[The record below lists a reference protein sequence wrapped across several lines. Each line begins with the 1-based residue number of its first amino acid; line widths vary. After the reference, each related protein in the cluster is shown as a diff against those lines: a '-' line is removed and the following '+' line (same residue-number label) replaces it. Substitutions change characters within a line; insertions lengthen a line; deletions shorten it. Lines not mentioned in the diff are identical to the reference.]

1 VVKTSHENTRK
12 KVDAMAQYWLVAFDS
27 THHALRA
34 EAELEGAGF
43 DVDIRPTPKS
53 VTAGCAL
60 AIDFYP
66 NDFASVKQLLEQKEV
81 VVRGYF
87 QPVGETYQPL

>member
-1 VVKTSHENTRK
+1 
-12 KVDAMAQYWLVAFDS
+12 MAHYWLVAFDS

-34 EAELEGAGF
+34 EAELEGAGLEI
-43 DVDIRPTPKS
+43 DIRPTPKS

-60 AIDFYP
+60 SIDFEP
-66 NDFASVKQLLEQKEV
+66 ADWQQVRQILTEQEV

-87 QPVGETYQPL
+87 RPEGETYVSLD

>member
-1 VVKTSHENTRK
+1 VS
-12 KVDAMAQYWLVAFDS
+12 YWLVAFDS

-34 EAELEGAGF
+34 EAELEGAGLEI
-43 DVDIRPTPKS
+43 DIRPTPKS

-60 AIDFYP
+60 SIDFEP
-66 NDFASVKQLLEQKEV
+66 ADFDSVKSIIDDREI

-87 QPVGETYQPL
+87 RPEGDTYVKL

>member
-1 VVKTSHENTRK
+1 MCR
-12 KVDAMAQYWLVAFDS
+12 MGFWLVAFDS

-34 EAELEGAGF
+34 EAELEGAGLEI
-43 DVDIRPTPKS
+43 DIRPTPKA

-60 AIDFYP
+60 AIDFSPEDY
-66 NDFASVKQLLEQKEV
+66 DSVREIISDREI

-87 QPVGETYQPL
+87 KPEGDGYTSL

>member
-1 VVKTSHENTRK
+1 
-12 KVDAMAQYWLVAFDS
+12 MAYWLVAFDS

-34 EAELEGAGF
+34 EAELEGAGLEI
-43 DVDIRPTPKS
+43 DIRPTPKS

-60 AIDFYP
+60 AIDFEP
-66 NDFASVKQLLEQKEV
+66 DDFDAVRAIIEDREI

-87 QPVGETYQPL
+87 KPQGEGYELLQA

>member
-1 VVKTSHENTRK
+1 MS
-12 KVDAMAQYWLVAFDS
+12 YWLVAFDS

-34 EAELEGAGF
+34 EAELEGAGLEI
-43 DVDIRPTPKS
+43 DIRPTPKS

-60 AIDFYP
+60 SIDFEP
-66 NDFASVKQLLEQKEV
+66 ADFDSVKSIIDDREI

-87 QPVGETYQPL
+87 RPEGDTYVKL

>member
-1 VVKTSHENTRK
+1 
-12 KVDAMAQYWLVAFDS
+12 MAHYWLVAFDS

-34 EAELEGAGF
+34 EAELEGAGL

-66 NDFASVKQLLEQKEV
+66 QDYDAVKELLEQKEV

-87 QPVGETYQPL
+87 KPDGETYLPL

>member
-1 VVKTSHENTRK
+1 
-12 KVDAMAQYWLVAFDS
+12 MAVEYWLVAFDS

-34 EAELEGAGF
+34 EAELEGAGL
-43 DVDIRPTPKS
+43 DIDIRPTPKT

-60 AIDFYP
+60 SIDFFP
-66 NDFASVKQLLEQKEV
+66 QDLEVVQRVLTEKEV

-87 QPVGETYQPL
+87 KPDGPTYVTL

>member
-1 VVKTSHENTRK
+1 
-12 KVDAMAQYWLVAFDS
+12 MAVEVWLVAFDS

-34 EAELEGAGF
+34 EAELEGAGL
-43 DVDIRPTPKS
+43 DIDIRPTPKT

-60 AIDFYP
+60 SIDFFP
-66 NDFASVKQLLEQKEV
+66 QDLETVQRVLTEKEV

-87 QPVGETYQPL
+87 KPDGNTYVTL

>member
-1 VVKTSHENTRK
+1 MS
-12 KVDAMAQYWLVAFDS
+12 YWLVAFDS

-34 EAELEGAGF
+34 EAELEGAGLEI
-43 DVDIRPTPKS
+43 DIRPTPKS

-60 AIDFYP
+60 AIDFEPEDYAAVRGII
-66 NDFASVKQLLEQKEV
+66 DDREI

-87 QPVGETYQPL
+87 RPDGDTYVAL

>member
-1 VVKTSHENTRK
+1 ME
-12 KVDAMAQYWLVAFDS
+12 YWLAAFDS

-34 EAELEGAGF
+34 EAELEGAGL
-43 DVDIRPTPKS
+43 DIDIRPTPKS

-60 AIDFYP
+60 AIDFEP
-66 NDFASVKQLLEQKEV
+66 GDWEAVRSILTEKEV

-87 QPVGETYQPL
+87 KPEGDAYVPLLI

>member
-1 VVKTSHENTRK
+1 L
-12 KVDAMAQYWLVAFDS
+12 AYWLVAFDS

-34 EAELEGAGF
+34 EAELEGAGLEIE
-43 DVDIRPTPKS
+43 IRPTPKS

-60 AIDFYP
+60 SIDFFP
-66 NDFASVKQLLEQKEV
+66 EDLDTVRKVLDEKEV

-87 QPVGETYQPL
+87 RPEGGAYVPI